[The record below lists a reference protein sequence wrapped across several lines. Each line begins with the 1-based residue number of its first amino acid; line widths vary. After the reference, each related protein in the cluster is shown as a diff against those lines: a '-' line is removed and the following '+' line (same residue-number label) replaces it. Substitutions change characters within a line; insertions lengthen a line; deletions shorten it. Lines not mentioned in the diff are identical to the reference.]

1 MDGKCVHYVLDER
14 FVIHSC
20 ASKNADAY
28 VVRIGVRGDILRGL
42 VGNHLLWMYIFC
54 DAGFFRLKCIV
65 LTKIWSNCQNQTFS
79 LKKATNLNKGH
90 SIFANHDIK
99 NRQVFIILQP

>member
-1 MDGKCVHYVLDER
+1 MVTGMDGKCVHYVLDER

-42 VGNHLLWMYIFC
+42 VGNHLL
-54 DAGFFRLKCIV
+54 
-65 LTKIWSNCQNQTFS
+65 
-79 LKKATNLNKGH
+79 
-90 SIFANHDIK
+90 
-99 NRQVFIILQP
+99 